1 MVALAAAIVLIP
13 RAPLGLIT
21 TAVQALA
28 GTLLPS
34 ATVFL
39 VLLCNDR
46 AVLGPWINKPWLNV
60 VATIIVSALLLLSLV
75 LVIST
80 LFPSINVTILI
91 VVLGVMMAAVVI
103 AATAWML
110 WSAHRA
116 EPAPDMPR
124 SEKENWRMPA
134 LALLERPTW
143 SLPKRVAMLT
153 MAGYIVVAV
162 LFLAVKAVE
171 IALAHH

>member
-46 AVLGPWINKPWLNV
+46 AVLGPWVNKLWLNV
-60 VATIIVSALLLLSLV
+60 LATAIVSVLIMLSLI
-75 LVIST
+75 LVVST
-80 LFPSINVTILI
+80 VIPGINVTNLLA
-91 VVLGVMMAAVVI
+91 VLGTVTAAVVVV
-103 AATAWML
+103 ATAYML
-110 WSAHRA
+110 WNASKA
-116 EPAPDMPR
+116 EPVPEMPHA
-124 SEKENWRMPA
+124 EKENWRMPA
-134 LALLERPTW
+134 LALLERPAW
-143 SLPKRVAMLT
+143 SLPKRIAMSTL
-153 MAGYIVVAV
+153 AAYIVFAV
-162 LFLAVKAVE
+162 LLLAVKAVQ
-171 IALAHH
+171 IALLHH